1 MSIIARPELRH
12 GYQKAVENAF
22 ALLQAAMSPTESYPS
37 VALGLA
43 EIGQEELGKSLT
55 CLAAIALPQD
65 SQSFR
70 WFWKAWKDHRLK
82 AYRAHLYELIS
93 PTRLEVV
100 GPDGSNH
107 LGISERAHIPLEK
120 EVSFYVNYD
129 PKGGFL
135 SPKDA
140 VLGHEPYHRIFALL
154 YLAVTAF
161 YVAAAL
167 DEDDSDFRHE
177 AFANV
182 ALLICSSDIYQ
193 QDMPEILQRLAA
205 QSAQHAS
212 LVTALEV
219 HIKRAT
225 NYLADITT
233 AREASGNGT

>member
-22 ALLQAAMSPTESYPS
+22 ALLQAAMSLTESYPS

-135 SPKDA
+135 SPRTQFWA
-140 VLGHEPYHRIFALL
+140 MSLITGYLHCSIWPLRPSTLRQRSTRTTPTLG
-154 YLAVTAF
+154 T
-161 YVAAAL
+161 
-167 DEDDSDFRHE
+167 RHSRTSH
-177 AFANV
+177 F
-182 ALLICSSDIYQ
+182 
-193 QDMPEILQRLAA
+193 
-205 QSAQHAS
+205 
-212 LVTALEV
+212 
-219 HIKRAT
+219 
-225 NYLADITT
+225 
-233 AREASGNGT
+233 